1 MNRVFFLKIER
12 EREREREMPLAL
24 NTPRIPSLEIIR

>member
-1 MNRVFFLKIER
+1 MNRVFFLKKLR